1 MIAIIMETYDNNK
14 ISHYV
19 SSAIFTPVTF
29 LVNDIEILTHQMECW
44 CSEDGRIHWMF
55 LYKTFNAHYVWPLY
69 QLDCSDLNMFLW
81 WIKPPH
87 ACKSYI
93 LVWGLWALIFNITT
107 SHRKEFLV

>member
-1 MIAIIMETYDNNK
+1 LKCTKQKTVNRQSTFSIIMIAIIMETYDNNK

-55 LYKTFNAHYVWPLY
+55 FI
-69 QLDCSDLNMFLW
+69 Q
-81 WIKPPH
+81 
-87 ACKSYI
+87 
-93 LVWGLWALIFNITT
+93 NI
-107 SHRKEFLV
+107 